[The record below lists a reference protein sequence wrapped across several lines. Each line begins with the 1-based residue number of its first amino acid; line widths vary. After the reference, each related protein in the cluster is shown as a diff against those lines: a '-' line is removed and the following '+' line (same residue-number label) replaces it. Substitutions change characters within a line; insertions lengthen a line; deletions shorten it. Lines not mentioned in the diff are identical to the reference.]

1 VKGEMSRLV
10 RASKLLGAKVVDK
23 DNKKIGLLVNV
34 IFNINPDFLYANLL
48 VFPDTTKSL
57 LKRLSDAIKDN
68 ALDYIEENFPADYP
82 KVKSLVEKSSE
93 QALKMLEKYLQEKE
107 KELMK
112 TYYVVPVTETEN
124 PEQESIEEIRIK
136 HGHIDCDQFRCEPDI
151 NEEFPFFRN
160 RSFAGLETL
169 LTTTL
174 NLEPVE
180 GLSINLP
187 DDRKGR
193 TVDLELDYDGGVV
206 ENLVVQTYGKGA
218 GKHLVNAKEFDFSEL
233 KAKNVSPMP
242 NASD

>member
-1 VKGEMSRLV
+1 LI
-10 RASKLLGAKVVDK
+10 RASKLLGAKVVDN

-57 LKRLSDAIKDN
+57 LKRLSEAIKDGT
-68 ALDYIEENFPADYP
+68 LDYIEENFPADYP
-82 KVKSLVEKSSE
+82 KVKSLVEKGSE
-93 QALKMLEKYLQEKE
+93 QTFKTLEQYLQEKE

-112 TYYVVPVTETEN
+112 TYYVVPITETEN
-124 PEQESIEEIRIK
+124 PGQESIEKIRIK
-136 HGHIDCDQFRCEPDI
+136 HGRVDCDQFRCEPDR

-174 NLEPVE
+174 TLEPVE
-180 GLSINLP
+180 GLSATLP
-187 DDRKGR
+187 DDQKGR

-206 ENLVVQTYGKGA
+206 ENLIVQTYGKGA

-233 KAKNVSPMP
+233 KAKKAASLP